1 MDWIVGFGTFL
12 AISVA
17 ARYGLEWMLDAFWSS
32 EGLDPNSRPP
42 LNAGGEWLAGG
53 AIGLGAGWFVTR
65 LFGDN

>member
-42 LNAGGEWLAGG
+42 SDPDPRVVAVSLADGVLLGG
-53 AIGLGAGWFVTR
+53 
-65 LFGDN
+65 